1 MLVYLLSAC
10 LFSLGLPL
18 AVHTLTVVAEAHL
31 GLAEANSVLA
41 STDAIVLL
49 KLGLVDTLERG
60 KQKVNI

>member
-1 MLVYLLSAC
+1 MSVW
-10 LFSLGLPL
+10 LFSSVSAL

-49 KLGLVDTLERG
+49 ELGLVDTLEKG
-60 KQKVNI
+60 KEKVNI